1 MPHTL
6 FHPLEQHRAGF
17 AVQGLCK
24 EYAGRP
30 VLRNISFFVE
40 AGRSLSVIGKSGCGK
55 STLLSV
61 LAQLQPYESG
71 TVDFITEN
79 GSSFCEAYGRMPRFA
94 YVLQDYGL
102 FPWKTAFENLA
113 LPLQL
118 GAFSK
123 SHIHEQVLR
132 MLAELDLEG
141 LGKRYPSELSGGQ
154 KQRLALGR
162 ALIAKPEIILLDEPF
177 SSVDAI
183 NREYLQNVILSLW
196 KKYRF
201 TFVLVTHSVSEAV
214 YLGSSVLSLAKFSEK
229 SLEAG
234 GKAEKRNLQYTLF
247 ENPFFAEE
255 NMREKKEFFELCTV
269 VQHSFV

>member
-6 FHPLEQHRAGF
+6 FHPHEQHRAGF
-17 AVQGLCK
+17 AVLGLCK

-30 VLRNISFFVE
+30 VLRNISFSVE

-79 GSSFCEAYGRMPRFA
+79 GSSFYEAYGRMPRFA

-201 TFVLVTHSVSEAV
+201 TFVLVKHSVSEAV

-234 GKAEKRNLQYTLF
+234 GKAEKGNLQYTLF

-269 VQHSFV
+269 VQHSLV